1 MKPIFHE
8 VQPVNGIP
16 TIPDQQ
22 IRNIMSRNSF
32 REEKYKVTT
41 ESLAFSLE
49 RLRRIYAEHTGRN
62 QPTPSNDHAP
72 CMGLDGKC
80 GSTDFMRTG
89 TCFVCLNCQTSQG
102 CS

>member
-8 VQPVNGIP
+8 VKPVNGILTMSDP
-16 TIPDQQ
+16 QINEILDLNSIRAKPVNRDQ
-22 IRNIMSRNSF
+22 ITASL
-32 REEKYKVTT
+32 
-41 ESLAFSLE
+41 ESL
-49 RLRRIYAEHTGRN
+49 RKIYAEHTGMKINPVR
-62 QPTPSNDHAP
+62 TSEHAP
-72 CMGLDGKC
+72 CMGLDGRC